1 MKRRHYERSESSDYG
16 EVEKASTS
24 PKLYRS
30 GMSVFRSI
38 SGSEFED
45 SKNMFINQSSNF
57 LRLVRGEPGQHG
69 LALNLVSLAEVRN
82 KRFKHNCD
90 TQEVIDEIYYE
101 LPSLRRR
108 VNLQLGGV
116 GIFGSKNAKLRSVS
130 VAIHEDSRQQIKD
143 ERDGII
149 EILNEYTEGALTRND
164 WSYNDIPHISLGK
177 IAMDGEIESQHKKL
191 IGSVNEVIPETVNLN
206 RATLH
211 KP

>member
-1 MKRRHYERSESSDYG
+1 MKRRHYDRHETSDYD
-16 EVEKASTS
+16 EFAKVSAP
-24 PKLYRS
+24 PKLYKS
-30 GMSVFRSI
+30 GMAVFRPV
-38 SGSEFED
+38 GGNELADCKER
-45 SKNMFINQSSNF
+45 F
-57 LRLVRGEPGQHG
+57 LDLSTDFSRLVRGEPGQYG
-69 LALNLVSLAEVRN
+69 LAVSLVSLAEVRS

-108 VNLQLGGV
+108 VNVQLGRV
-116 GIFGSKNAKLRSVS
+116 GIFGAKNTKLRPFS